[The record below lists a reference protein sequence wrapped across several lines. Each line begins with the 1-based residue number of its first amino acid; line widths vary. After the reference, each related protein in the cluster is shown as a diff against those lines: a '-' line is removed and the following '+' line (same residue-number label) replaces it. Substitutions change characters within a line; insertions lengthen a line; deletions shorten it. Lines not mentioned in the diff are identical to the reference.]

1 MHVLNTR
8 SGNVAYHGKTQYIVD
23 ENKFPRH
30 IVDKLVNMCIT
41 KERADIHECS
51 YQSL

>member
-1 MHVLNTR
+1 MKLSR

-30 IVDKLVNMCIT
+30 IMDNGVDMCIT
-41 KERADIHECS
+41 KNSRKSGEE
-51 YQSL
+51 

>member
-1 MHVLNTR
+1 MIDN
-8 SGNVAYHGKTQYIVD
+8 SAIVAYHGKTQYIVD

-41 KERADIHECS
+41 KINVDIWRS
-51 YQSL
+51 NY